1 MELNEIKSIRKTEI
15 EILAASPLKRKLK
28 KIAYLLKYGMPFGRF
43 IKYSLSYLFVIPF
56 AKIKTNLKSKAIRK
70 EYFGS
75 GTTDKKKGNEG
86 AADNADACYIAV
98 NIGNAG
104 IGDAIVAIRFLR
116 DLIDFVYGGQESR
129 KNGGGV
135 NVPIVFDIFYRSP
148 DSIEFITSTQP
159 NIRRVLNLPDYTL
172 MRKFYDIGLKL
183 NTFFIKEEINE
194 LSRDKISKKFPSIL
208 KIIGNIKT
216 NQHPLEKYIKTRPF
230 SEGILSDAV
239 TVMGLSRA
247 TYLNNIAGI
256 ANNFDT
262 VNIVASNNR
271 KNIINGASLL
281 NIDIEPAAVSKFNLQ
296 GVKFITVHD
305 GWDENTKTKTGSA
318 TKSYPPRKWQELVSL
333 LKHEFPD
340 YAVVQLGGLGNGS
353 DIEGIGLNLR
363 GKTTLKEA
371 ASLLAASSLH
381 IDADSG
387 LLHIAVSLGTPCA
400 VLFGPTNAEYCSYSL
415 FANYTAVTP
424 RLCGN
429 CWWSSDGWM
438 EACPRGLDAP
448 ECMYSIEPA
457 DVINAIKKADII
469 KRDTL

>member
-28 KIAYLLKYGMPFGRF
+28 KIAYLLKYGMPLGRF
-43 IKYSLSYLFVIPF
+43 IKYSLSYVFVIPI

-75 GTTDKKKGNEG
+75 GTADKKKGNEG
-86 AADNADACYIAV
+86 TADNADACYIAV

-116 DLIDFVYGGQESR
+116 DFANFVSNES
-129 KNGGGV
+129 
-135 NVPIVFDIFYRSP
+135 IVFDIFYRTP
-148 DSIEFITSTQP
+148 DSIKFIAAALP
-159 NIRRVLNLPDYTL
+159 NARRVLNLPDYTL
-172 MRKFYDIGLKL
+172 MSKFYDIDLRL

-194 LSRDKISKKFPSIL
+194 ASRKKLSDKFPAVL
-208 KIIGNIKT
+208 EIIGNIKT
-216 NQHPLEKYIKTRPF
+216 NQHHLEKYIKTRPF

-239 TVMGLSRA
+239 TAMGLSRA

-256 ANNFDT
+256 ANNIDT
-262 VNIVASNNR
+262 ANNDASNNR

-281 NIDIEPAAVSKFNLQ
+281 NIDREPAAVSKFNLQ

-318 TKSYPPRKWQELVSL
+318 TKSYPPQKWQELVSM
-333 LKHEFPD
+333 LKHEFPE
-340 YAVVQLGGLGNGS
+340 YTVVQLGGLGNGS
-353 DIEGIGLNLR
+353 DITDIDLNLR
-363 GKTTLKEA
+363 GKTTLNKA
-371 ASLLAASSLH
+371 ASLLSASSLH

-387 LLHIAVSLGTPCA
+387 LVHIAVSLGTPCA
-400 VLFGPTNAEYCSYSL
+400 VLFGPTNAEYCSYSR
-415 FANYTAVTP
+415 FPNYITVTP

-438 EACPRGLDAP
+438 EACPRGLNAP